1 MNENVQTISHRT
13 AQERILLARHG
24 ELSLPEK
31 QQLDAHL
38 AGCAPCRAYAA
49 QQSDLRAALQRSN
62 PAHNTPI
69 PGGLPD
75 AAKLNAHTRRVKMIN
90 QTKSSTQ
97 WVIRAGLTAAIVL
110 LLAWVVQS
118 RVVLRLLAGYDRQ
131 PGMPATITHIN
142 ERVLPSPDFV
152 STAVQAPIAWTVSR
166 GAGVKVG
173 VIRNHGEDL
182 MPLSLIAP
190 DAEVVPLKA
199 DSQFLVDGKPL
210 KDVLAEQE
218 IRLLVLPQPRD
229 YDTAQLMAAVKKI
242 TAGGVLVISGIDQ
255 SDASQAKNVTDLGK
269 VGALVVSVVDGNGQI
284 WGAADTI
291 RAIPLFA
298 PDLRGSRNYA
308 PMVAAGVAA
317 LVLSAEPGLNPA
329 EVNQRL
335 LETADEMYMAST
347 FNGEW
352 QYGNVQVDSKTG
364 DYSPHANAFH
374 FKRVNAAKAVG
385 AKLDTIWPVNAL
397 NAPAAWKTATG
408 KGVIVAVLDQG
419 FHYQNPLF
427 EGHLV
432 DKAAFVEGKTFE
444 SEQNFHGTAMA
455 KIVLDVAPDASL
467 QFLLTDERADA
478 DVQKAYVDAIDYA
491 IAHGAKII
499 TNSAGP
505 WANTPEVHAAI
516 DQAIEAGVVYVW
528 FHYNGTNPAVIRP
541 GYFWDS
547 SWEVGAFDRF
557 FDSDKPSD
565 LEGGLSCTAPQIAGI
580 AALILQNEPD
590 LTPMQVKQR
599 IIETATVLPGGFLLA
614 DAAAAVE
621 NRPSG
626 RTLPAAGQGSM
637 NGRMSLVYQKAGSD
651 EKLTLEVTDQQRN
664 HPIPILP
671 PADVLMFE
679 YERTAEKVIYL
690 VQGWPENQVLY
701 LGIAIPAASSLE
713 TGQAVI
719 DGLTWQMDLND
730 YDTYYKADLTGAPQ
744 NVQVTLD
751 GKHVRL
757 HWESSEGI
765 PMHRLDSAKNYQPVD
780 EIGYRIYQLD
790 VEGDFL
796 PLAVV
801 SNTKY

>member
-1 MNENVQTISHRT
+1 MNENVQAISHRM
-13 AQERILLARHG
+13 AQERTLLARHG
-24 ELSLPEK
+24 ELGLAEK
-31 QQLDAHL
+31 QQLEAHL
-38 AGCAPCRAYAA
+38 AVCAPCRAYAA
-49 QQSDLRAALQRSN
+49 QQSTLRTALQRGN
-62 PAHNTPI
+62 PAYNTPI
-69 PGGLPD
+69 RLPNT
-75 AAKLNAHTRRVKMIN
+75 AQLNAKTRRVKMIN

-97 WVIRAGLTAAIVL
+97 WVLRAGLTAVIVL
-110 LLAWVVQS
+110 LLVWVVQS
-118 RVVLRLLAGYDRQ
+118 RVVMRFLAGYW
-131 PGMPATITHIN
+131 PTGMPAKITVISA
-142 ERVLPSPDFV
+142 RVLPSPDFV

-166 GAGVKVG
+166 GTGVKVA
-173 VIRNHGEDL
+173 VIRNHEEDL
-182 MPLSLIAP
+182 TVLGLIAP
-190 DAEVVPLKA
+190 GVETVPLVVDA
-199 DSQFLVDGKPL
+199 QFQVDGKSL

-218 IRLLVLPQPRD
+218 IRLLALPQPRD
-229 YDTAQLMAAVKKI
+229 YDAAQLLAMVKKI
-242 TAGGVLVISGIDQ
+242 TAAGVLVISGIDQ
-255 SDASQAKNVTDLGK
+255 TDASQTQVVADLGK
-269 VGALVVSVVDGNGQI
+269 AGALVVGGINGNGQVL
-284 WGAADTI
+284 GAADTI

-298 PDLRGSRNYA
+298 SGLLGPGQNTPLT
-308 PMVAAGVAA
+308 VAGAAA
-317 LVLSAEPGLNPA
+317 LVLSAEPGLNPV
-329 EVNQRL
+329 ELSQRL
-335 LETADEMYMAST
+335 LATAEEMYTAST

-352 QYGNVQVDSKTG
+352 QYNNIQVDSKTG

-385 AKLDTIWPVNAL
+385 VKLDTTWPVNAL
-397 NAPAAWKTATG
+397 NAPVAWKTATG
-408 KGVIVAVLDQG
+408 KGVTVAVLDQG
-419 FHYQNPLF
+419 FHYQNPVF
-427 EGHLV
+427 DGHLV

-467 QFLLTDERADA
+467 QFLLTDERSDP

-491 IAHGAKII
+491 IAHGAKVI
-499 TNSAGP
+499 TSSAGP
-505 WANTPEVHAAI
+505 WPNTPEVHAAI
-516 DQAIEAGVVYVW
+516 DRAIAAGVVYVW
-528 FHYNGTNPAVIRP
+528 FHYDGTNPAVIRP
-541 GYFWDS
+541 GYYWS
-547 SWEVGAFDRF
+547 TNWEVGAFDRF

-565 LEGGLSCTAPQIAGI
+565 LEGGLSNTAPQIAAI
-580 AALILQNEPD
+580 AALILQNESN

-599 IIETATVLPGGFLLA
+599 ILETATELPGGFSLA

-626 RTLPAAGQGSM
+626 RTLPTAGQGSM

-651 EKLTLEVTDQQRN
+651 EKLTLDVTDQQRN

-679 YERTAEKVIYL
+679 YERTAAKVVYL

-701 LGIAIPAASSLE
+701 FGIAIPAASSLE

-730 YDTYYKADLTGAPQ
+730 YDTYYRADLAGTPQ

-765 PMHRLDSAKNYQPVD
+765 PMHRLDSANNHQPVD
-780 EIGYRIYQLD
+780 EIGYRIYQID

-796 PLAVV
+796 PFVAVSETV
-801 SNTKY
+801 Y